1 MQKNSQNNH
10 SVEQIKKTS
19 NITMASLLNLT
30 FLPVIAFIWLLFEFK
45 KSTDKKLPKYYA
57 AFNLKFNMMVA
68 FSLGAGSLIMI
79 YLGGLNTAWTWV
91 YVIAY
96 FILVHSIFIIIVV
109 CAMTRAW
116 SGLMVRS

>member
-57 AFNLKFNMMVA
+57 AFKKYETLRRGFKSN
-68 FSLGAGSLIMI
+68 
-79 YLGGLNTAWTWV
+79 
-91 YVIAY
+91 
-96 FILVHSIFIIIVV
+96 
-109 CAMTRAW
+109 
-116 SGLMVRS
+116 